1 MSRGEL
7 LQQDLADLD
16 LVAYGAM
23 IAAAVVVSLSGHKEC
38 GEDQAAISSA
48 APQTAAKRIRFVK
61 FFSLLCT
68 IYLWTAPALT
78 RAVRDGIGDDRLK
91 ALRLSRRGISALR
104 EGHAKRTRIGRGT

>member
-38 GEDQAAISSA
+38 GEDQGCDQQRRSTDGGKTHSFC
-48 APQTAAKRIRFVK
+48 QV
-61 FFSLLCT
+61 LLPPLYD
-68 IYLWTAPALT
+68 ILMD
-78 RAVRDGIGDDRLK
+78 RA
-91 ALRLSRRGISALR
+91 
-104 EGHAKRTRIGRGT
+104 GTDTCRAGWDWR